1 MAMATRRKTRKDYK
15 KINEYGFD
23 EQSDILDISDPASG
37 MLDTEIEG
45 EGLQGQLEALKL
57 DITNTEKEII
67 QDEKK
72 WKKLYDS
79 QGGKPMVVV
88 AKAKSSTPLK
98 DTRKIVKLDDSE
110 EVKPGKSRSS
120 RGKSE
125 QKKRNPNLEK
135 QVRLI

>member
-1 MAMATRRKTRKDYK
+1 MAMATRGKTRKDYK
-15 KINEYGFD
+15 EINEYGFD

-45 EGLQGQLEALKL
+45 EGLQGQIEALKL
-57 DITNTEKEII
+57 DITNMEKEII

-88 AKAKSSTPLK
+88 AKAKSSTPLNLGNLGQ
-98 DTRKIVKLDDSE
+98 VGE
-110 EVKPGKSRSS
+110 N
-120 RGKSE
+120 
-125 QKKRNPNLEK
+125 QNKKKEI
-135 QVRLI
+135 QI

>member
-1 MAMATRRKTRKDYK
+1 MAMATRGKTRKDYK